1 MVKRIGGATLQSI
14 SIDRNSAKTIAA
26 QLCSALRDLIL
37 SGSLRAGH
45 RLPATRTLARDLG
58 IARATVIDAFDQL
71 VSEGLLQ
78 SRIGAGTFVSQVL
91 DAERPVGPV
100 SNAQATTVTHVH
112 VSRLMSA
119 ATNRFVHRLPHLPRA
134 FTTAMP
140 DFDAFPMAQWARIAS
155 KHWRSTRQFALGY
168 CEAQGFR
175 PLRQAI
181 AAHLRADRGIA
192 CDWQQIFIVAGAQHA
207 FQLIATTLIDPGDRV
222 WFENPG
228 AIGARNSFIL
238 HGAELVPV
246 PVDNDGLIVAEGKS
260 LAPRFK
266 AVFVTPSHQ
275 QPLGCKMSL
284 ERRFALLQ
292 ATEEAGAWIIEDDW
306 DGELCFAGRPLP
318 TLKGIDSSGRVIYVG
333 TFSKSMSP
341 SLRLGFLLAPP
352 SLVSTFETALEAF
365 SPGVPT
371 SIQAIVADFIDEGLF
386 ATHLRRMRKLYAE
399 KCAFM
404 MAAAQDRLMP
414 WLEIQPTN
422 TGLHTIGLLRSGLVG
437 AEVSE
442 AAAARGI
449 TVAPISRFCM
459 TPIDT
464 EGLVLGFGGVSQ
476 RQIAAGVLGLAE
488 VLQPAKASGARSGR
502 HPMPRRRSGTLESVK
517 WT

>member
-1 MVKRIGGATLQSI
+1 MVKRVGGASLQSI
-14 SIDRNSAKTIAA
+14 AIDRNSAKTISA

-37 SGSLRAGH
+37 AGSLRAGQ
-45 RLPATRTLARDLG
+45 RLPATRTLAKDLG
-58 IARATVIDAFDQL
+58 TARATVIEAFEQL
-71 VSEGLLQ
+71 VSEGLLE
-78 SRIGAGTFVSQVL
+78 SRTGAGTFVSQAL
-91 DAERPVGPV
+91 DAQRPIGPV
-100 SNAQATTVTHVH
+100 SHVRATTVKQVT
-112 VSRLMSA
+112 VSRLMA
-119 ATNRFVHRLPHLPRA
+119 AASDRFVHRLPHLPRA

-155 KHWRSTRQFALGY
+155 KHWRSARQFALGY
-168 CEAQGFR
+168 GDAQGYR

-192 CDWQQIFIVAGAQHA
+192 CDWQQVFIVSGAQQG
-207 FQLIATTLIDPGDRV
+207 FQLIASTLIDPGDRV

-246 PVDNDGLIVAEGKS
+246 PVDDDGLVVACGKA
-260 LAPRFK
+260 LAPAFK
-266 AVFVTPSHQ
+266 AVFVTPAHQ

-292 ATEEAGAWIIEDDW
+292 AAEEADAWIIEDDW

-318 TLKGIDSSGRVIYVG
+318 TLKGIDSAGRVIYVG

-352 SLVSTFETALEAF
+352 PLVATFEMALEAF

-371 SIQAIVADFIDEGLF
+371 SLQAIVADFIDEGLF
-386 ATHLRRMRKLYAE
+386 ATHIRRMRKIYAE
-399 KCAFM
+399 KCELLV
-404 MAAAQDRLMP
+404 AAARRQLAP
-414 WLEIQPTN
+414 WLAIQSTN
-422 TGLHTIGLLRSGLVG
+422 TGLHTVGLLRGGLIG
-437 AEVSE
+437 EDVSAR
-442 AAAARGI
+442 AASRGL

-459 TPIDT
+459 TSIDG
-464 EGLVLGFGGVSQ
+464 EGVVLGYGGISH
-476 RQIAAGVLGLAE
+476 RQIVTGVADLAAVLEMCAGHEAR
-488 VLQPAKASGARSGR
+488 AKTAA
-502 HPMPRRRSGTLESVK
+502 TV
-517 WT
+517 

>member
-1 MVKRIGGATLQSI
+1 MVKRVGGATLQSI
-14 SIDRNSAKTIAA
+14 SIDRNSSKTIAA
-26 QLCSALRDLIL
+26 QLCSALRDLVL
-37 SGSLRAGH
+37 AGSLRAGQ
-45 RLPATRTLARDLG
+45 RLPATRTLAKELG
-58 IARATVIDAFDQL
+58 TARATVIDAFEQL

-78 SRIGAGTFVSQVL
+78 SRTGAGTFVSQAL
-91 DAERPVGPV
+91 DAERPIGPV
-100 SNAQATTVTHVH
+100 SNARATTVKQVR

-119 ATNRFVHRLPHLPRA
+119 ATSRFVHRLPHLPRA

-155 KHWRSTRQFALGY
+155 KHWRSPRQFALGY

-181 AAHLRADRGIA
+181 AAHLRADRGIS
-192 CDWQQIFIVAGAQHA
+192 CDWQQIFVVAGAQQA

-238 HGAELVPV
+238 HGAEVVPV
-246 PVDNDGLIVAEGKS
+246 PVDSDGLDVAQGKS
-260 LAPRFK
+260 LFPDFK
-266 AVFVTPSHQ
+266 AVFVTPAHQ

-284 ERRFALLQ
+284 ERRFALLK
-292 ATEEAGAWIIEDDW
+292 AAEDAAAWIIEDDW

-318 TLKGIDSSGRVIYVG
+318 ALKGIDSAGRVIYVG

-341 SLRLGFLLAPP
+341 SLRLGFMLAPP

-371 SIQAIVADFIDEGLF
+371 SLQAIVAEFIDEGLF
-386 ATHLRRMRKLYAE
+386 ATHIRRMRKLYAE
-399 KCAFM
+399 KCDLLF
-404 MAAAQDRLMP
+404 AAAQKWLTP
-414 WLEIQPTN
+414 WLELQPTN
-422 TGLHTIGLLRSGLVG
+422 TGLHMVGLLRSGLIG
-437 AEVSE
+437 AEVS
-442 AAAARGI
+442 AAAASRGL

-459 TPIDT
+459 TPIDV
-464 EGLVLGFGGVSQ
+464 EGLVLGYGGISH
-476 RQIAAGVLGLAE
+476 RQIAAGVSELAE
-488 VLQPAKASGARSGR
+488 VLEGCAEAGPRHVRRTRDAAVAAS
-502 HPMPRRRSGTLESVK
+502 
-517 WT
+517 